1 MAFARSLSSCVAA
14 SVFVAGLFTAPAAA
28 NDVDLRVDQRAEL
41 GKKPKLT
48 LIVNKD
54 LKTATVVVDGNN
66 GGGRLKQTKGPQ
78 PAGGEVSFELP
89 HTKAGVVTW
98 KGSLEVT
105 FDDGATASM
114 PLTFQTQVLS
124 ANFTFGFG
132 KDDLDLDND
141 TLTLKSERATS
152 RVEIEVYTDE
162 DDLLVS
168 SAQDYNPPIAAGQ
181 PVKVT
186 WLPKK
191 KADVLRIHLVVHDDQ
206 GAHRSSDSFP
216 YSITI
221 PHEDVVFDTGKSVV
235 RADQEPKLAAALPE
249 IERATKRFGPAMKAA
264 GATVKLFISG
274 HTDSVGPAGS
284 NQALSQARA
293 TSIATWFA
301 KRGVPVS
308 VYARGF
314 GESVLKVETPDETD
328 NETNRRVEYDVG
340 VNGPTGSLSGWTK
353 VK

>member
-1 MAFARSLSSCVAA
+1 MRSLLSLALAFALAVPT
-14 SVFVAGLFTAPAAA
+14 LA

-48 LIVNKD
+48 LIINKD
-54 LKTATVVVDGNN
+54 LKSATVAIEGNN
-66 GGGRLKQTKGPQ
+66 GGVRLKQQKGPQ
-78 PAGGEVSFELP
+78 AAGGEVSFELP
-89 HTKAGVVTW
+89 HAKPGVVTW

-132 KDDLDLDND
+132 KDDLDLEGD
-141 TLTLKSERATS
+141 TLTLTSERATAK
-152 RVEIEVYTDE
+152 VEIEVYTDE
-162 DDLLVS
+162 DELLVS
-168 SAQDYNPPIAAGQ
+168 SAQNYEPAVPAGQ
-181 PVKVT
+181 PVRVSWIPRKR
-186 WLPKK
+186 
-191 KADVLRIHLVVHDDQ
+191 ADALRIHLVVHDDQ
-206 GAHRSSDSFP
+206 GAFRSSDSFP

-221 PHEDVVFDTGKSVV
+221 PHEDVVFDTGKAVI
-235 RADQEPKLAAALPE
+235 RPDQEPKLQAAVPE
-249 IERATKRFGPAMKAA
+249 IERATRRFGPAMKAA
-264 GATVKLFISG
+264 GASVKLFISG
-274 HTDSVGPAGS
+274 HTDTVGNAAG

-293 TSIATWFA
+293 TAIAAWFE
-301 KRGVPVS
+301 KRGVPVA

-328 NETNRRVEYDVG
+328 NEQNRRVEYDVG
-340 VNGPTGSLSGWTK
+340 VNGPTGSLSGWAK